1 MITIY
6 VLRAYSFFCIQ
17 MEKKKSLSHFQQKP
31 YVKFTLQRLNY
42 NLRKICQQTTGA
54 QEASG
59 NPFTGYEEV
68 VFLP

>member
-1 MITIY
+1 MYCEHT
-6 VLRAYSFFCIQ
+6 AFSAFKWK
-17 MEKKKSLSHFQQKP
+17 KKKSLSHFQQKP

-59 NPFTGYEEV
+59 NPFTGYKEV